1 MALSAE
7 RAGLL
12 EQYAVAVG
20 SSALVV
26 HENRGGPLDVIVA
39 MAYAGTA
46 QRGGMPLTAERITPE
61 RIAVD
66 LAPTLWRARD
76 AMDKSAY
83 QRAILLL
90 AQWLQA
96 KREYFA
102 EIELADPG
110 LLLRFA
116 GRVIQERIKQ
126 TCKAC
131 GGFGKQQLGKGG
143 KPQRAVGIGPRH
155 ARLVRCE
162 QCGGSGRRRTS
173 IAECKRVLG
182 AGRWR
187 VSESEYA
194 MFWRRQ
200 FAWTHHELR
209 DISSEPRQHLQFAMR
224 GPTVA
229 P

>member
-39 MAYAGTA
+39 MGYAGIA
-46 QRGGMPLTAERITPE
+46 QRDREPSLPEQITPA
-61 RIAVD
+61 RIAVE

-96 KREYFA
+96 KRRYFA

-110 LLLRFA
+110 VLMRFS
-116 GRVIQERIKQ
+116 GRVIHERVKH

-173 IAECKRVLG
+173 IAERKRVLG

-187 VSESEYA
+187 VSESEYT